1 MSNNTEDQA
10 RTPGAIEQPAEM
22 QLQRWAA
29 ALHQRGLTGLAIP
42 LLDLLKLWGFV
53 GGQLLWML
61 SPFLG
66 NDATT
71 VATALEQPETLQ
83 RLQDHLTN
91 LALAEEESQA

>member
-1 MSNNTEDQA
+1 MNQT
-10 RTPGAIEQPAEM
+10 RTPGAVEQTSEVP
-22 QLQRWAA
+22 LQQWAA

-66 NDATT
+66 SDATT

-83 RLQDHLTN
+83 RLQDHLVC

>member
-1 MSNNTEDQA
+1 MSNDTGDHA
-10 RTPGAIEQPAEM
+10 RTAGAMEQPAEW
-22 QLQRWAA
+22 QLQQWAA
-29 ALHQRGLTGLAIP
+29 ALHQRGLTGFAIP

-83 RLQDHLTN
+83 RLQDQLAS